1 MHIVETFTVT
11 LLHFCILLLL
21 QSHGVI
27 YVVDSSTNQRMAECK
42 DELHKVLQDS
52 RIKTKP
58 FLM

>member
-1 MHIVETFTVT
+1 MCSIF
-11 LLHFCILLLL
+11 L

-42 DELHKVLQDS
+42 EELHKVLQDS